1 MTISEARPE
10 TAHFRMAVL
19 GSGVAA
25 GLVASLAVSALMLLA
40 ERTAMLPIGTFYMVL
55 ASAVLQASDNGTYAI
70 VQGLLLH
77 LLAGVVLGLVM
88 SAPFALSKKAYGTL
102 GRLAPAYGLGAGALV
117 WAALFIPVTFGVM
130 LPLLQLLEGQPDIRQ
145 RAPAGDLFQVA
156 VADLLAMTD
165 RVVYTAL
172 AFHMLYGLLALIM
185 TRAFAGAL
193 LESKKP
199 QVIL

>member
-117 WAALFIPVTFGVM
+117 WAALFIPVTFGMM
-130 LPLLQLLEGQPDIRQ
+130 LPLLQSFEGQPDIRQ

>member
-19 GSGVAA
+19 GSGIAA
-25 GLVASLAVSALMLLA
+25 GLVASLAVSALMLLT

-55 ASAVLQASDNGTYAI
+55 ASAVLQASDYGTYAI
-70 VQGLLLH
+70 AQGLLLH
-77 LLAGVVLGLVM
+77 LLAGAVLGLVM

-130 LPLLQLLEGQPDIRQ
+130 LPLLQSLEGQPDIRQ

>member
-130 LPLLQLLEGQPDIRQ
+130 LSLLQSLEGQPDIRQ

>member
-40 ERTAMLPIGTFYMVL
+40 ERTAMLPVGTFYMVL
-55 ASAVLQASDNGTYAI
+55 VSAVLPATGYGTYAI

-77 LLAGVVLGLVM
+77 LLAGAVLGLVM

>member
-1 MTISEARPE
+1 MTVSEARPA
-10 TAHFRMAVL
+10 TAHFRTAVL
-19 GSGVAA
+19 GSGAAA

-40 ERTAMLPIGTFYMVL
+40 ERTAMLPVGTFYMVL
-55 ASAVLQASDNGTYAI
+55 VSAVSPATGYGTYAI

-77 LLAGVVLGLVM
+77 LFAGAVLGLAM
-88 SAPFALSKKAYGTL
+88 SAPFALSRKAYGTL

-117 WAALFIPVTFGVM
+117 WAALFIPVTFGTM
-130 LPLLQLLEGQPDIRQ
+130 FPLLQSLEGRPDILQ
-145 RAPAGDLFQVA
+145 SAPAGDLFQVTI
-156 VADLLAMTD
+156 ADLLAMTD
-165 RVVYTAL
+165 RIIYTAL
-172 AFHMLYGLLALIM
+172 AFHMLFGLLALIA